1 MIIIPE
7 KTHKRI
13 SIAPDIKEETIE
25 IKSGASAVVAVESK
39 GVLHLGIT
47 LSGADAAVDVRGS
60 FVGNGEDRQNISLVI
75 RQSAP
80 RTSARATF
88 RTALYGSSSSL
99 FDGLIVITPE
109 AEESSAIL
117 SYRALL
123 LSEHARAR
131 PIPRLEIHTKKVALC
146 RHEASVSN
154 VRQSDLFY
162 LQSRGMVKE
171 EAQRL
176 LVEGFLREAVV
187 GSYIRYT

>member
-1 MIIIPE
+1 MIIISE
-7 KTHKRI
+7 KTHQKI
-13 SIAPDIKEETIE
+13 FITPDIKEETIE
-25 IKSGASAVVAVESK
+25 VMSGASAVVMVET
-39 GVLHLGIT
+39 GEILHLSII
-47 LSGADAAVDVRGS
+47 LSGSDAAVDVRGS
-60 FVGNGEDRQNISLVI
+60 FIGNAEDKQNISLVI

-88 RTALYGSSSSL
+88 RAALYGSSSSL

-109 AEESSAIL
+109 AEESSGIL

-123 LSEHARAR
+123 LSDRARAR

-154 VRQSDLFY
+154 IRQSDLFY

-171 EAQRL
+171 EAERL
-176 LVEGFLREAVV
+176 LVEGFLREVITV
-187 GSYIRYT
+187 